1 MSAPVNKHLA
11 VPGIPGQLS
20 LMSLAG
26 MGPQHA
32 MQTAERLYT
41 QGYISYP
48 RTETTHYPENFDLK
62 GLLRQQ
68 ANHPYWADTVSRAGP
83 LLPRPWN
90 QLRHWPNLGPVV
102 APCRWERN
110 QAQTHAV
117 LSSLPQVKQLLSE
130 GINRPRKGH
139 DAGDHPPITPM
150 RSATE
155 AELGI
160 RCFPYHSH
168 TFTHFHT
175 HAHTHTCTSCFP
187 VGKGEKLQQCDTF
200 AWCPHWQYEAS
211 LLPLAVAK
219 VT

>member
-48 RTETTHYPENFDLK
+48 RTET
-62 GLLRQQ
+62 
-68 ANHPYWADTVSRAGP
+68 VSRAGP
-83 LLPRPWN
+83 LLPRPWK
-90 QLRHWPNLGPVV
+90 QLRHWPNLGLAV

>member
-11 VPGIPGQLS
+11 IPGIPGQLS

-90 QLRHWPNLGPVV
+90 QLRHWPNLGLAV

-187 VGKGEKLQQCDTF
+187 VGKGEKLQQCGTF